1 MSDNIISLTGRN
13 TDGPAS
19 EPSQYLIET
28 LEDLLERAKSGQIVG
43 MAAVC
48 LEHDGQSPY
57 CLVGRIGGF
66 TMAGSLS
73 TLTHIINVQNAADS
87 HLED

>member
-1 MSDNIISLTGRN
+1 MTDNIVALNGNPINGS
-13 TDGPAS
+13 PS
-19 EPSQYLIET
+19 EPSQFLIEA

-43 MAAVC
+43 MAAVS

-66 TMAGSLS
+66 NMAGSLS
-73 TLTHIINVQNAADS
+73 TLTHILNVQNAAES
-87 HLED
+87 RLED